1 MSNILKVSVPTGGM
15 ENNTRTN
22 PITVNDTNIQNIV
35 DPSKVVKPDG
45 QKTNSDRNMGA
56 NYESN
61 FQSFVSNLRNQ
72 PELVETLKNI
82 YFQMNSHM
90 KRGT

>member
-1 MSNILKVSVPTGGM
+1 MSDILKVSVPTSGY

-35 DPSKVVKPDG
+35 DPSKVMRPDG
-45 QKTNSDRNMGA
+45 QSGNAEQQLSL

-61 FQSFVSNLRNQ
+61 FESFLAA
-72 PELVETLKNI
+72 LK
-82 YFQMNSHM
+82 
-90 KRGT
+90 KRPNMI